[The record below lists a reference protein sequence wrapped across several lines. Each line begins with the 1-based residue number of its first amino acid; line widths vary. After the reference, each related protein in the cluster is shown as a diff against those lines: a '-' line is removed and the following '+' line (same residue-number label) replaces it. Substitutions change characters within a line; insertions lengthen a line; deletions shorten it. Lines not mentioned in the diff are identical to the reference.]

1 MKKLIMTDLDCTLL
15 TMNQDLYIKK
25 YVEEIVK
32 LFCEHGYDGKAIAKA
47 TMNASMMMLK
57 NDGSRTNKDAFE
69 EGFRD
74 VVGKDADKIID
85 IFPSVYG
92 DRYDSIRSVTS
103 VNPYAGEIVKLMR
116 KKAQFVVVAT
126 QPMFPIEA
134 VKKRLSWTNLSTD
147 SFDYITI
154 YDDSTYSKPN
164 PNYYLEIMDRFSAK
178 PEETLMIGN
187 DVNEDILPC
196 EKIGVDTFLVLD
208 GVINAKNH
216 DTTNIRQGYYK
227 DLIEY
232 LKSL

>member
-1 MKKLIMTDLDCTLL
+1 MI
-15 TMNQDLYIKK
+15 NSYIILNRKTSF
-25 YVEEIVK
+25 IIK
-32 LFCEHGYDGKAIAKA
+32 LFLFIVLSLILLVIWGINTFYYQ
-47 TMNASMMMLK
+47 SYLK
-57 NDGSRTNKDAFE
+57 LHSQILYF
-69 EGFRD
+69 
-74 VVGKDADKIID
+74 
-85 IFPSVYG
+85 
-92 DRYDSIRSVTS
+92 
-103 VNPYAGEIVKLMR
+103 
-116 KKAQFVVVAT
+116 
-126 QPMFPIEA
+126 
-134 VKKRLSWTNLSTD
+134 
-147 SFDYITI
+147 
-154 YDDSTYSKPN
+154 N